1 MLFFLGVVC
10 GIAIVILY
18 ALYLAARKPKEA
30 PATPTCNVIGL
41 GGSSVTD
48 LDAAWVK
55 RILTQIDR
63 QTLTEI
69 SKVQ

>member
-30 PATPTCNVIGL
+30 LPRPPATL
-41 GGSSVTD
+41 SVS
-48 LDAAWVK
+48 AAVALP
-55 RILTQIDR
+55 I
-63 QTLTEI
+63 
-69 SKVQ
+69 